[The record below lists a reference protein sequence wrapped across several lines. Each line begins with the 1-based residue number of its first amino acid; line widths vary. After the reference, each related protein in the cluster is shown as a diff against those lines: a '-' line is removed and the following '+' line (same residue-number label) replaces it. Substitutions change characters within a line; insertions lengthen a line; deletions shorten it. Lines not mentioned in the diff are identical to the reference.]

1 MFPLR
6 SETVDFNSS
15 SITSRCCHRLIW
27 HSDRPLFFPDCGRLA
42 PYARAPWKVFTLFIT
57 LINMLIAGLISG
69 VSHALLAAVEF
80 CSSLYSSSHS
90 ERQWK
95 KASRVIYAHMCLLA
109 PLMTGPGGGAHD
121 EWLSI
126 GDLLTATMM
135 WVKMEIAL
143 FHRHYISLKLVWASR
158 TQPSC
163 SAHMTF
169 LGGWSFPSLMNCFR
183 SVNTIIN

>member
-1 MFPLR
+1 MKCFSLLNEAVRFKFISYNKPLL
-6 SETVDFNSS
+6 SQVNLAFQASS
-15 SITSRCCHRLIW
+15 
-27 HSDRPLFFPDCGRLA
+27 FPDCGCPA
-42 PYARAPWKVFTLFIT
+42 PYMRALWKVFTLFIT

-69 VSHALLAAVEF
+69 VSHALLPGSGVLF
-80 CSSLYSSSHS
+80 LFILLSHS
-90 ERQWK
+90 EEQWK

-143 FHRHYISLKLVWASR
+143 FHRHYISLKLVWPSR
-158 TQPSC
+158 T
-163 SAHMTF
+163 
-169 LGGWSFPSLMNCFR
+169 
-183 SVNTIIN
+183 